1 MSNKNRKDRKLQLDA
16 KGRIFIT
23 LGMMVLLSVL
33 INGMMTW
40 FNQPEEL
47 KTREEQ
53 MENRYD
59 TEAFF
64 LDEKGRLCY
73 EDKNWTSYI
82 CVDVSSYQN
91 EVDWRQVAEDGVEFA
106 MIRLGYR
113 GYSSGA
119 LNIDPCYEQNVKGA
133 RDAGLHVGVY
143 FFSQAVTEEEAMD
156 EARYVLRKLRGK
168 RIDGPVAFDMEYIN
182 GAERINHLNAEE
194 KTAIADAF
202 CRVIEENGYLPMIY
216 GNPTWFTE
224 DVNLEGLA
232 HRGIWLA
239 HYIEMTQWP
248 FDYWMWQYTD
258 KGTVA
263 GIEGGC
269 DLNIWMEPKN

>member
-1 MSNKNRKDRKLQLDA
+1 
-16 KGRIFIT
+16 
-23 LGMMVLLSVL
+23 
-33 INGMMTW
+33 
-40 FNQPEEL
+40 
-47 KTREEQ
+47 
-53 MENRYD
+53 
-59 TEAFF
+59 
-64 LDEKGRLCY
+64 
-73 EDKNWTSYI
+73 
-82 CVDVSSYQN
+82 
-91 EVDWRQVAEDGVEFA
+91 VDWRQVAADGVEFA
-106 MIRLGYR
+106 MVRLGYR

-119 LNIDPCYEQNVKGA
+119 MNLDPFYEQNVKGA

-156 EARYVLRKLRGK
+156 EARFVLRKLRGK
-168 RIDGPVAFDMEYIN
+168 RIDGPVAFDMEYID
-182 GAERINHLNAEE
+182 GAERINHLTVEE

-202 CRVIEENGYLPMIY
+202 CKIIEENGYQPMIY

-224 DVNLEGLA
+224 DVNLENLS

-258 KGTVA
+258 RGTVA